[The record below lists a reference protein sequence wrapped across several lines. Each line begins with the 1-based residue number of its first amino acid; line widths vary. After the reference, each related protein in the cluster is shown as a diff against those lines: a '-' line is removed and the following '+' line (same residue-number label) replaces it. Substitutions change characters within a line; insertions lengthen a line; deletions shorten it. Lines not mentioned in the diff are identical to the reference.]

1 MERIPILR
9 ASVPLTTV
17 GYLRPRLRA
26 AETEGGAT
34 SHWNIAC

>member
-26 AETEGGAT
+26 TENGGST
-34 SHWNIAC
+34 SHWNVTC